1 MNVSDMFSEFQD
13 HGFNDVSPTRMLSII
28 QDTVWQIEGLR
39 AWPFLMTQ
47 WSLNFDGTNSFPTN
61 WPVSPTLRAS
71 VRLIDQ
77 STGRRILPVRA
88 EEALSRQGIEGSQTG
103 TPMYYYFI
111 GTQLNVFPIPSAT
124 TMNLYG
130 AQWSAPL
137 TTGSLESAF
146 LIPPQFH
153 RSLIVNGALQRLY
166 AMEDDTELAPLF
178 QSYQSAAMDMAVEAL
193 FKQQYDRGDHVR
205 VEDPDSWEWGQTH
218 FLGPVLLNP
227 GSM

>member
-1 MNVSDMFSEFQD
+1 MDVPSMFTEFQD

-39 AWPFLMTQ
+39 AWPFLMTT
-47 WSLNFDGTNSFPTN
+47 WNLTFDGTNSFPTV
-61 WPVSPTLRAS
+61 WPQDPMLRAS

-88 EEALSRQGIEGSQTG
+88 EEALSRQGIEGSQVG

-111 GTQLNVFPIPSAT
+111 GQQLNVFPIPNAT
-124 TMNLYG
+124 TMTLYG
-130 AQWSAPL
+130 AQWSDPL
-137 TTGSLESAF
+137 TTSSPESAF
-146 LIPPQFH
+146 LIPKQFH
-153 RSLIVNGALQRLY
+153 RGLIVNGALQRLY

-227 GSM
+227 

>member
-1 MNVSDMFSEFQD
+1 MDVPSMFQEFQD
-13 HGFNDVSPTRMLSII
+13 HGFNDVSPDRMLSII

-39 AWPFLMTQ
+39 AWPFLMTT
-47 WSLNFDGTNSFPTN
+47 WSLTFDGTNSFPTV
-61 WPVSPTLRAS
+61 WPQDPILRAS
-71 VRLIDQ
+71 IRLIDQ

-88 EEALSRQGIEGSQTG
+88 EEAFSRQGIEGSQIG
-103 TPMYYYFI
+103 TPMYYYFV
-111 GTQLNVFPIPSAT
+111 GQQLNVFPIPNPT
-124 TMNLYG
+124 TMLLYG
-130 AQWSAPL
+130 AQWSDPL
-137 TTGSLESAF
+137 TTTSTESAF
-146 LIPPQFH
+146 LIPKQFH
-153 RSLIVNGALQRLY
+153 RGLIVNGALQRLY

-178 QSYQSAAMDMAVEAL
+178 QGYQSAAMDMAVEAL